1 MNRARKR
8 YPQEYILV
16 MRDKSSDK
24 YRTAQV
30 DIDGDTWAT
39 ARSNNEREMLFKKV
53 RTLVVNYPD
62 FINCEIL
69 SIEPIDEMGYFKV
82 KSKIVL
88 MEG

>member
-30 DIDGDTWAT
+30 DINGDT
-39 ARSNNEREMLFKKV
+39 
-53 RTLVVNYPD
+53 
-62 FINCEIL
+62 
-69 SIEPIDEMGYFKV
+69 
-82 KSKIVL
+82 
-88 MEG
+88 